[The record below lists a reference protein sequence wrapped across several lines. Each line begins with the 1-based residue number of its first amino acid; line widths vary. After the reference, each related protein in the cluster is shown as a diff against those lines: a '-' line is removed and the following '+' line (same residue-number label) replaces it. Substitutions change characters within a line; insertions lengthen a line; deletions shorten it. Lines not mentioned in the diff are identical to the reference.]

1 MFTKDF
7 NYELP
12 IEYIAQ
18 KPLAIRSMSKLM
30 LVDPKNKTM
39 EHKIFSE
46 IINYLQAGDVL
57 VFNNTKVIPARLQG
71 KKATGAKIEVFLL
84 SRIVGDDW
92 EVLVKPGRKALV
104 GTVINFSDN
113 MSCEIISATD
123 FGGRIARFSYTGIFE
138 ELLADLGQV
147 PLPPY
152 IKEELQDIERYQTV
166 YAKEQGSVAAPTAG
180 LHFTPELLEQIKN
193 IGVEFAF
200 VTLDIGLGTF
210 RPVNAATIAEH
221 KMHSEKY
228 FVSEENAA
236 IINRAKQEKRRIIA
250 VGTTSVRVLES
261 ATDDT
266 GYLQSGVN
274 ATDIFIYPGY
284 KFKMTNAIITNL
296 HLPQSTLLM
305 LICSFGGQ
313 EFILEVYKAAVE
325 NKYRFFSFGD
335 AMFLAEDL
343 SKE

>member
-7 NYELP
+7 NYDLP
-12 IEYIAQ
+12 LEYIAQ
-18 KPLAIRSMSKLM
+18 KPLSARSMSKLM
-30 LVDPKNKTM
+30 LVDTFNKTT
-39 EHKIFSE
+39 EHKIFSDLT
-46 IINYLQAGDVL
+46 NYLRAGDVL
-57 VFNNTKVIPARLQG
+57 VFNNTKVIPARLYG
-71 KKATGAKIEVFLL
+71 TRSTGAKIEVFLL
-84 SRIVGDDW
+84 SRIIGDYW
-92 EVLVKPGRKALV
+92 EILVKPGRKAPL
-104 GTVINFSDN
+104 GTVITFSDK
-113 MSCEIISATD
+113 MSCEIISATN

-152 IKEELQDIERYQTV
+152 IKEELKDINRYQTV

-180 LHFTPELLEQIKN
+180 LHFTPELLEQIKT
-193 IGVEFAF
+193 IGVESAF

-210 RPVNAATIAEH
+210 RPVNAPTIAEH

-228 FVSEENAA
+228 CVTEETAR
-236 IINRAKQEKRRIIA
+236 IINTAKQENRRIIA

-261 ATDDT
+261 ATNEA
-266 GYLQSGVN
+266 GYLQSG
-274 ATDIFIYPGY
+274 ASKTDIFIYPGY

-313 EFILEVYKAAVE
+313 EFILDAYKEAVK
-325 NKYRFFSFGD
+325 NNYRFFSFGD
-335 AMFLAEDL
+335 AMFLF
-343 SKE
+343 

>member
-1 MFTKDF
+1 MLTKDF

-12 IEYIAQ
+12 LEYIAQ
-18 KPLAIRSMSKLM
+18 KPLATRSMSKLM
-30 LVDPKNKTM
+30 VVDTLNKVTK
-39 EHKIFSE
+39 HKIFSE
-46 IINYLQAGDVL
+46 LTNYLRAGDVL
-57 VFNNTKVIPARLQG
+57 VFNNTKVIPARLYG
-71 KKATGAKIEVFLL
+71 TKSTGAKIEVFLL
-84 SRIVGDDW
+84 SRVVGDDW
-92 EVLVKPGRKALV
+92 EILVKPGRKALV
-104 GTVINFSDN
+104 GTIINFSDN

-123 FGGRIARFSYTGIFE
+123 FGGRIARFNYTGIFE

-180 LHFTPELLEQIKN
+180 LHFTAELLAQIKS
-193 IGVEFAF
+193 IGVESAF

-210 RPVNAATIAEH
+210 RPVSASTISEH

-228 FVSEENAA
+228 FVSEEAA
-236 IINRAKQEKRRIIA
+236 TIINRAKQENRRIIA

-261 ATDDT
+261 ATNDT
-266 GYLQSGVN
+266 GYLQSGAN
-274 ATDIFIYPGY
+274 KTDIFIYPGY
-284 KFKMTNAIITNL
+284 KFKMTQAIITNL

-313 EFILEVYKAAVE
+313 EFILEAYREAVK
-325 NKYRFFSFGD
+325 NDYRFFSFGD
-335 AMFLAEDL
+335 AMFLF
-343 SKE
+343 

>member
-1 MFTKDF
+1 MLTKDF

-12 IEYIAQ
+12 LEYIAQ
-18 KPLAIRSMSKLM
+18 KPLATRSMSKLM
-30 LVDPKNKTM
+30 VVDTLNKVTK
-39 EHKIFSE
+39 HKIFSE
-46 IINYLQAGDVL
+46 LTNYLRAGDVL
-57 VFNNTKVIPARLQG
+57 VFNNTKVIPARLYG
-71 KKATGAKIEVFLL
+71 TKSTGAKIEVFLL
-84 SRIVGDDW
+84 SRVVGDDW
-92 EVLVKPGRKALV
+92 EILVKPGRKALV
-104 GTVINFSDN
+104 GTIINFSDN

-123 FGGRIARFSYTGIFE
+123 FGGRIARFNYTGIFE

-180 LHFTPELLEQIKN
+180 LHFTAELLAQIKS
-193 IGVEFAF
+193 IGVESAF

-210 RPVNAATIAEH
+210 RPVSASTISEH

-228 FVSEENAA
+228 FVSEEAA
-236 IINRAKQEKRRIIA
+236 TIINRAKQENRRIIA

-261 ATDDT
+261 ATNDT
-266 GYLQSGVN
+266 GYLQSGAN
-274 ATDIFIYPGY
+274 KTDIFIYPGY
-284 KFKMTNAIITNL
+284 KFKMTQAMITNL

-313 EFILEVYKAAVE
+313 EFILEAYREAVK
-325 NKYRFFSFGD
+325 NDYRFFSFGD
-335 AMFLAEDL
+335 AMFLF
-343 SKE
+343 